1 MRYITG
7 IAARPFRPSQE
18 SVLSSINDA
27 RTVLSLPPLPT
38 LPAGRMGSPRQCPL
52 ASCLDS
58 MVGVDGAR
66 FESKEVAERIGKV
79 WNTPVRQDSTGTYV
93 VLLPSSLRR
102 FVRDYDLGAYPRL
115 EA

>member
-1 MRYITG
+1 
-7 IAARPFRPSQE
+7 
-18 SVLSSINDA
+18 
-27 RTVLSLPPLPT
+27 
-38 LPAGRMGSPRQCPL
+38 
-52 ASCLDS
+52 
-58 MVGVDGAR
+58 
-66 FESKEVAERIGKV
+66 V